1 MPVGQTTN
9 KVPHYLVVK
18 EGVPKAGIKQF
29 QDISRFVSAVS
40 FNSDIGNFPSA
51 QLDLVIGADVEIQ
64 DGRIKF
70 PTAELCRNDRVLVLE
85 VGEPEYQAFTHRD
98 AGAWGPVMVP
108 DGIIVMWGVVADIM
122 SARGS
127 NRLVLSLILE
137 SELAYLDTTLNQ
149 ELLGARGAGITSGPL
164 LTSRTTGAGTLETIL
179 SKKFITTFERTS
191 EKLIIDQSAD
201 AFCKLGVEGDGIED
215 LKVDT
220 HKNLIVQDIGKG
232 RVKLYPWSIVRL
244 ITAHC
249 LVESIPKS
257 ETTYENFGVVKEELI
272 TRLNRIIRLMCL
284 IEPTAAESE
293 ETYITLTH
301 LEYYSFIRTM
311 IIRPLVMAPSKAPSF
326 WQFINSIMSQLHFYF
341 TPRVLYRSSASMK
354 PQLGSFQMMNPYRRY
369 VTIFNESDLV
379 SVENRVPGYKSIIKS
394 IGFKSRVAIPS
405 AIVNPTVGLTRV
417 MYQVY
422 RPSQAA
428 DFKLHARTPGTSAT
442 IQDFGRIPDY
452 AYHKEIEFP
461 KWLPPT
467 IKSIERYKT
476 GTTTSKDDV
485 TQSEQAD
492 VPVSH
497 SETTEESLE
506 GISKTLSAFVRSALM
521 IYGRVK
527 VTSTVELV
535 RLRSDCLAPLRII
548 LLDLGKQQQTT
559 GMISSVSLK
568 WVAGESYRV
577 TANLSHVTDLRDPYF
592 RPLTGDLGNT
602 QMDNLEYYNGKHHTA
617 ILDHNLH
624 VNQEVEEVTKE
635 QAEAPFEPFVVP
647 ELDPF
652 TAMQGQLPINS
663 RVPLTL

>member
-1 MPVGQTTN
+1 
-9 KVPHYLVVK
+9 
-18 EGVPKAGIKQF
+18 
-29 QDISRFVSAVS
+29 
-40 FNSDIGNFPSA
+40 
-51 QLDLVIGADVEIQ
+51 
-64 DGRIKF
+64 
-70 PTAELCRNDRVLVLE
+70 
-85 VGEPEYQAFTHRD
+85 
-98 AGAWGPVMVP
+98 
-108 DGIIVMWGVVADIM
+108 
-122 SARGS
+122 
-127 NRLVLSLILE
+127 
-137 SELAYLDTTLNQ
+137 
-149 ELLGARGAGITSGPL
+149 
-164 LTSRTTGAGTLETIL
+164 
-179 SKKFITTFERTS
+179 
-191 EKLIIDQSAD
+191 
-201 AFCKLGVEGDGIED
+201 
-215 LKVDT
+215 
-220 HKNLIVQDIGKG
+220 
-232 RVKLYPWSIVRL
+232 
-244 ITAHC
+244 
-249 LVESIPKS
+249 
-257 ETTYENFGVVKEELI
+257 
-272 TRLNRIIRLMCL
+272 
-284 IEPTAAESE
+284 
-293 ETYITLTH
+293 
-301 LEYYSFIRTM
+301 
-311 IIRPLVMAPSKAPSF
+311 
-326 WQFINSIMSQLHFYF
+326 
-341 TPRVLYRSSASMK
+341 MK